1 MLSSKCLPYYVDA
14 SMLSLDSV
22 PSFDSSHIQQL
33 KQTHVTDEVQPYDTA
48 GDGTNGTL
56 GEQVLQTVVKGLSD
70 LYTSATTSSMDDLT
84 HGSDDPR
91 ATASGLILADR
102 ETQLI
107 RMDDSDSELDLP
119 GSLGKDVPMSS
130 PVSSIPVSPLVSSAA
145 VSPSVSGV
153 PVSSPVSGVPES
165 SPVSSVP
172 ASPPVSNVPVS
183 HPVSDVPVSHPV
195 SDVPV
200 SHLVSDVPVSPPVS
214 NVPVSPPVS
223 NVPVSHPVS
232 DVPVSHPVSDVPVY
246 PPVSI
251 VPESSLPSATVPVSS
266 LVFSDLAASTMDVPM
281 THPAS
286 NILVS
291 SSMSHG
297 ATVCDVPVHQSNAQP
312 MVGEQSTHHSN
323 HKSFVV
329 SSTAD
334 NPDVTSGEGVSCDL
348 KRSSSPDVDSIQPMT
363 KRCCNKQYL
372 SFPDQ
377 LDGKTKPDV
386 NDVVTFDDDDQLFE
400 PLSVLDKS
408 DHQPTEIADDGSDT
422 IEAVL
427 PEPAKLFNSPPH
439 FPHLP
444 VDHDSDD
451 DSHDD
456 DPSDSLA
463 QGSYIAEESL
473 QIVPK
478 YMPLDST
485 VWSNNEDVDEE
496 SCLYPTTTH
505 PKMAESATMN
515 CSSTRV
521 AKPSVKSHRRVYDFT
536 EGLPTYG

>member
-1 MLSSKCLPYYVDA
+1 
-14 SMLSLDSV
+14 MLSLDSV
-22 PSFDSSHIQQL
+22 PSFNSSHIQQL
-33 KQTHVTDEVQPYDTA
+33 KQTHGTDEIQLYDTA
-48 GDGTNGTL
+48 GDGTNSTL
-56 GEQVLQTVVKGLSD
+56 GEKVLQTVVKGLSD
-70 LYTSATTSSMDDLT
+70 IYTSATAGSVDDLT
-84 HGSDDPR
+84 HGSNDPC
-91 ATASGLILADR
+91 ATNSGLVLADQ

-119 GSLGKDVPMSS
+119 GSLGKDVHMSS
-130 PVSSIPVSPLVSSAA
+130 PVSSVPVSPVVSRIAIS
-145 VSPSVSGV
+145 SSVSGV
-153 PVSSPVSGVPES
+153 PVSSPVSDV
-165 SPVSSVP
+165 PVSS
-172 ASPPVSNVPVS
+172 
-183 HPVSDVPVSHPV
+183 PVSDVPVS
-195 SDVPV
+195 S
-200 SHLVSDVPVSPPVS
+200 LVS

-223 NVPVSHPVS
+223 
-232 DVPVSHPVSDVPVY
+232 
-246 PPVSI
+246 I
-251 VPESSLPSATVPVSS
+251 VPESSR
-266 LVFSDLAASTMDVPM
+266 VFSDLEESTMDVHM

-286 NILVS
+286 NVLVF

-297 ATVCDVPVHQSNAQP
+297 ITVCDVPVHQINAQP

-323 HKSFVV
+323 CKSLVV

-334 NPDVTSGEGVSCDL
+334 NPEVTSGEGVSCDL
-348 KRSSSPDVDSIQPMT
+348 KRSSSPDVDSIQPIT
-363 KRCCNKQYL
+363 KRCCNEQYL

-386 NDVVTFDDDDQLFE
+386 RDVVTFDDDDQLFE

-422 IEAVL
+422 IEAAL
-427 PEPAKLFNSPPH
+427 PESAKLFNSPPH

-456 DPSDSLA
+456 ELSDSLA
-463 QGSYIAEESL
+463 QGSYVAEESL

-485 VWSNNEDVDEE
+485 VWSNNEGVDEE

-505 PKMAESATMN
+505 QKMAESTTMN
-515 CSSTRV
+515 CSTCI
-521 AKPSVKSHRRVYDFT
+521 AKPLVKAHRRVYDFT
-536 EGLPTYG
+536 EGLPTNG